1 MGSQIAQRTQI
12 YFQSPAEIKEI
23 KEISLKVTQIS
34 QISQIF
40 TDKFFLE
47 HEICRIPTSA
57 RSNYHEQSSH
67 RNDCHLTELS

>member
-23 KEISLKVTQIS
+23 KEMSLKVT

-57 RSNYHEQSSH
+57 RSNYHE
-67 RNDCHLTELS
+67 LTTN

>member
-23 KEISLKVTQIS
+23 KEMSLKVTQIS

-40 TDKFFLE
+40 IDKFFLE

-57 RSNYHEQSSH
+57 RSNYHE
-67 RNDCHLTELS
+67 LTTN

>member
-12 YFQSPAEIKEI
+12 YFQSPAEIKEM
-23 KEISLKVTQIS
+23 SLKVT

-57 RSNYHEQSSH
+57 RSNYHE
-67 RNDCHLTELS
+67 LTTN

>member
-12 YFQSPAEIKEI
+12 YFQSPAEIKEM
-23 KEISLKVTQIS
+23 SLKVTQIS

-40 TDKFFLE
+40 TDKCFLE

-57 RSNYHEQSSH
+57 RSNYHE
-67 RNDCHLTELS
+67 LTTN

>member
-23 KEISLKVTQIS
+23 KEMSLKVTQITQIS

-57 RSNYHEQSSH
+57 RSNYHE
-67 RNDCHLTELS
+67 LTTN